1 MNKDDDGNKQTNK
14 LWNTK
19 GRIRGNESIFTSCR
33 MPAVHAESEPP
44 TETEAINGEWYL
56 GVGELAP
63 ELLTDDDVDEA
74 DPGCTTTDLFGI
86 GV

>member
-1 MNKDDDGNKQTNK
+1 MKAYSRVLNAAAV
-14 LWNTK
+14 
-19 GRIRGNESIFTSCR
+19 C
-33 MPAVHAESEPP
+33 VHAGSEPP

-63 ELLTDDDVDEA
+63 ELLTDDEVDEA
-74 DPGCTTTDLFGI
+74 DAGCTATDLFDI